1 MTKTNTIIAEALA
14 DNRNYKN
21 AKIDGKT
28 IGVAEARAW
37 QAMIKALRMPAYA
50 IAKAQHDNMGAT
62 EVKDV
67 DMTDFFNALRPI
79 INAIGEVNGAKLFP
93 ENCAQTLI
101 AQAVKIRIIDISDE
115 MAHARSEYREANK
128 VKDESEEKMQAYENA
143 KAEVKRLEGLPNN
156 CKRLFGSEDE
166 APFIRKIEIALGDA
180 INGQM
185 MKPVEQVI
193 AEDEARHAARRAKT
207 AAKKAAAKK
216 AAAANTTK

>member
-1 MTKTNTIIAEALA
+1 MKTTTIIAEALA

-50 IAKAQHDNMGAT
+50 IAKIQHDNMGAT
-62 EVKDV
+62 EVKDI
-67 DMTDFFNALRPI
+67 DMTEFFNALRPI

-101 AQAVKIRIIDISDE
+101 NQAVKIRIIDISDE

-156 CKRLFGSEDE
+156 CKRLFDREDE

-207 AAKKAAAKK
+207 AAKKAAKK
-216 AAAANTTK
+216 AAAANK